1 MNGIC
6 TCVTC
11 ANKPVYISDND
22 MISLK
27 TMQDMDVI
35 TIRSNELII
44 GDKIRVIEGPLCGY
58 EGVLVKV
65 NGISKFGINIVH
77 ANLTAI
83 VDVDIS
89 MIKKI

>member
-1 MNGIC
+1 
-6 TCVTC
+6 
-11 ANKPVYISDND
+11 
-22 MISLK
+22 
-27 TMQDMDVI
+27 MDVI